1 MIDNFEDSERLNKEK
16 LVKNEPMIDL
26 EVNSLAKTISISY
39 LNVSNAKISYYP
51 IDLEILFSKSP
62 FLTTDLVSTDEFSFV
77 QPFMQEEIELIAN

>member
-1 MIDNFEDSERLNKEK
+1 
-16 LVKNEPMIDL
+16 MIDL

-77 QPFMQEEIELIAN
+77 